1 MKYSVLIL
9 IPAICC
15 LTFCSVVLN
24 AQTVVPEHRLAM
36 VRVVATDGV
45 EWRGFLKEIDTVDA
59 SIHFKLADSGEEV
72 RLGASQIER
81 IAFFKRDNFGSS
93 FGKGFLVG
101 EGIWLTYVL
110 TKEEGYF
117 GRGFDLLA
125 GTLVFVLPIS
135 TAVGI
140 LGGIN
145 SLSLD
150 YPVNGDADLL
160 LAPYSRLRRYNHGRE
175 VDFTVSEKRSRY
187 LLKREFAE
195 APRPRHHPAYSPRF
209 HAGLRY
215 GYGLM
220 TYGKRVVQHYGS
232 LRQNTGFGNSHP
244 NSDRVWTLQVGYS
257 PTDRLEIGY
266 GYQVE
271 YGQFT
276 DMAGTVS
283 GYQVTLSSRIYQNI
297 HKIRGL
303 YHFKP
308 VYRAVG
314 SPLQLSAG
322 GGLLFSNV
330 FLMASATGASDDGEY
345 FQYDEVS
352 VNRVL
357 PGLGLMGR
365 ASFFLNPN
373 FSIDLNLEQY
383 LFAKV
388 TADPLELSQPV
399 GFSGGSLSASPN
411 LLAATFGIRYH
422 L

>member
-1 MKYSVLIL
+1 MKYSIFNLIL
-9 IPAICC
+9 ATCW
-15 LTFCSVVLN
+15 LWLCSGELK
-24 AQTVVPEHRLAM
+24 AQIIIPEHRLAM
-36 VRVVATDGV
+36 VRLLATDGV

-59 SIHFKLADSGEEV
+59 SIYFKLADSGEEV
-72 RLGASQIER
+72 RLRASEIER

-93 FGKGFLVG
+93 FGKGFLVS

-150 YPVNGDADLL
+150 YPVNGNADLL
-160 LAPYSRLRRYNHGRE
+160 LAPYSRLRRYNHGRV
-175 VDFTVSEKRSRY
+175 VDFTVSDKRIHHVLR
-187 LLKREFAE
+187 REFAE
-195 APRPRHHPAYSPRF
+195 VPRPRHHPAYSPRF

-220 TYGKRVVQHYGS
+220 SYGKTVVQHYGS
-232 LRQNTGFGNSHP
+232 LRQNTTFGNRRP

-276 DMAGTVS
+276 DMAGTVN

-330 FLMASATGASDDGEY
+330 FLMTSATGFSDDGEY

-365 ASFFLNPN
+365 ASYFLNPN

-388 TADPLELSQPV
+388 TADALELSEPV
-399 GFSGGSLSASPN
+399 GFAGEALRASPN